1 MTQAIKLLGIP
12 MDLGQQR
19 RGVDMGP
26 SAMRYADLF
35 HHLERLGHTVEDL
48 GNIAVPGRDE
58 QAVRHHRQSQRDQG
72 LLYHLP
78 EVIDVCQSIYTVAKQ
93 CAATDEFAIFLGGDH
108 SIAMGTVSGMATA
121 GPLGLIW
128 VDAHGDFN
136 TPATS
141 PSGNIH
147 GMPVAVL
154 TGRGHPALTELGH
167 PGLKV
172 RPQEIVMIGIRDL
185 DSAERQALVQS
196 GIKIFTMREIDELG
210 MATVA
215 RQALNY
221 LHHTGRIHLSF
232 DMDALDPTIA
242 AGVGTPVPGGLTF
255 REAHLLMEILA
266 ESTKVRSV
274 DVVEINPILDQG
286 NRTAELAVALL
297 ASLLGQRIL

>member
-1 MTQAIKLLGIP
+1 
-12 MDLGQQR
+12 
-19 RGVDMGP
+19 
-26 SAMRYADLF
+26 MRYAGLAAG
-35 HHLERLGHTVEDL
+35 LQALGHSVRDAGDL
-48 GNIAVPGRDE
+48 QLAHVPAGRAEPEPRLRHLAEVLAMSRAVAERTAASVARG
-58 QAVRHHRQSQRDQG
+58 S
-72 LLYHLP
+72 LP
-78 EVIDVCQSIYTVAKQ
+78 LV
-93 CAATDEFAIFLGGDH
+93 LGGDH
-108 SIAMGTVSGMATA
+108 SVA
-121 GPLGLIW
+121 LGAICGAARSQTLGVLW

-136 TPATS
+136 TAQSS